1 MANQA
6 TPGVVANSLVR
17 YILTQ
22 AGLTAGGLTT
32 KGPNNQWQATLAAF
46 DHKCAYTGADLTG
59 ALAEKEHA
67 IAMNRAAG
75 GLHVYGNVIPATQK
89 ANAEKSGLRYDTFLR
104 SKGDKFSSI
113 ANLTDEKR
121 AEAIDRIEKFMQ
133 EARPDGLLDS
143 HPELLAFYEAQ
154 YQKAKDLCATAA
166 QELQELLK
174 KLNVTD
180 VPIADEA
187 GDVALDL
194 PSTEQFELEERN
206 TNNLPET
213 YQKIQERGNEMNIG
227 SFARDVFAELFADG
241 RIAEFL
247 PNLTYR
253 EDSFHAFR
261 LSFPAFVTQRQID
274 PIHYYAAPY
283 RHNDTDY
290 YLCSQWYERNR
301 DCLDSWLAETV
312 FGQSVQ

>member
-22 AGLTAGGLTT
+22 AGLAAGGLTA
-32 KGPNNQWQATLAAF
+32 KGPNNQWQATLDAF
-46 DHKCAYTGADLTG
+46 GHKCAYTGADLTG
-59 ALAEKEHA
+59 APAEKEHA

-75 GLHVYGNVIPATQK
+75 GLHVYGNVIPSTQE

-104 SKGDKFSSI
+104 SKGGKFSSI
-113 ANLTDEKR
+113 AHLTDEKR
-121 AEAIDRIEKFMQ
+121 AEAIDRIEKFMRK
-133 EARPDGLLDS
+133 ARPDGLLDP

-174 KLNVTD
+174 KLNVAD
-180 VPIADEA
+180 VPTADEA
-187 GDVALDL
+187 GDAALDL
-194 PSTEQFELEERN
+194 PSTEQFELEERTTN
-206 TNNLPET
+206 TLPEK
-213 YQKIQERGNEMNIG
+213 YQAIQARGTEMNVG
-227 SFARDVFAELFADG
+227 SYARAVFAELFADG
-241 RIAEFL
+241 HIAAFL
-247 PNLTYR
+247 PILTHR
-253 EDSFHAFR
+253 EGSLQAFR
-261 LSFPAFVTQRQID
+261 LSFPAFITQRQTA
-274 PIHYYAAPY
+274 PLHYYAAPY
-283 RHNDTDY
+283 RYNGTDY

-312 FGQSVQ
+312 FGQSV